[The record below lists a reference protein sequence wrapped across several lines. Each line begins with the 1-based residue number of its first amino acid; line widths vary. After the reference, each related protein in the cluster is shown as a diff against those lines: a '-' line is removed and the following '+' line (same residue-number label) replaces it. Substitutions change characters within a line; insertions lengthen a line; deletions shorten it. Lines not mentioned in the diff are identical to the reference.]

1 MSRLN
6 ELLRGVR
13 EHSRLAALV
22 ARVSRIERGILLIV
36 MVAAAALFAFAK
48 LADEV
53 AEGGTRAF
61 DERLLLALRTPGDL
75 ADPIGPR
82 WFEEMMRDFTA
93 LGGTGVLVLMVLAV
107 AGFLVLTRK
116 GHAALAVIVAVA
128 GGVLV
133 SQTMKWA
140 YARPRPELVPHGAEV
155 YTASFP
161 SGHAMMSAIVYLT
174 LGAMLART
182 QSGQAVKAYV
192 LSVAIFLTVLV
203 GTSRVYLGVHWPTDV
218 LAGWM
223 LGAVWAL
230 GCWLVMLWLQAR
242 GQVEDEGIGN
252 RE

>member
-1 MSRLN
+1 MPSLN
-6 ELLRGVR
+6 EHLRWLR
-13 EHSRLAALV
+13 EHSRLAVLV
-22 ARVSRIERGILLIV
+22 AHVGRIERGMLLI
-36 MVAAAALFAFAK
+36 MVIAAVALLTFAM

-61 DERLLLALRTPGDL
+61 DERVLLALRAPGDL

-82 WFEEMMRDFTA
+82 WLEEVMRDFTA

-107 AGFLVLTRK
+107 AGFLTLTAK

-128 GGVLV
+128 GGTLL
-133 SQTMKWA
+133 SQTMKWS

-182 QSGQAVKAYV
+182 QSGQAVKAYI
-192 LSVAIFLTVLV
+192 LAVAVFLTVLV

-218 LAGWM
+218 LAGW
-223 LGAVWAL
+223 AL
-230 GCWLVMLWLQAR
+230 GGLWAIACWLVMLWLQAR
-242 GQVEDEGIGN
+242 GQVEDED
-252 RE
+252 EAQ